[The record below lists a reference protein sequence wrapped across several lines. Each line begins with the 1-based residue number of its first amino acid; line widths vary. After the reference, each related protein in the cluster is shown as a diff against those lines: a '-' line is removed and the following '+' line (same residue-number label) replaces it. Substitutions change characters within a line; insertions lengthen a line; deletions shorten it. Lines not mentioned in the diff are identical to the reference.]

1 MVALFGI
8 FTFVLGVAAWVMPDS
23 RFVRSLIVDIYPPR
37 ARATAIERFIG
48 NTREQKEASGMLFGR
63 FLMPLGGVLL
73 FVSGAFSAAG
83 AFRCSITGVFAALW
97 GPPLEVRALVPALLV
112 ASAVGLVV
120 GLFSFRLST
129 VRLLTNAVGTA
140 CFMFAGYEAA
150 AFHEGVQAERWS
162 VSTMVLFFLLA
173 VVTTVMQIRAKPQS

>member
-97 GPPLEVRALVPALLV
+97 GPPLLV